1 MKKVNCLRNISHWV
15 ICDFLEIIKTCSIKK
30 AYRLFKGSIRAWW
43 YSYSNWSRRRKSIK
57 IKRAYLKVL
66 PNAIKYNHDAKINL
80 NAAQERLKSDFSLVG
95 KQLQEVG
102 INVNCASVWD
112 IQYEWADPII

>member
-1 MKKVNCLRNISHWV
+1 M
-15 ICDFLEIIKTCSIKK
+15 
-30 AYRLFKGSIRAWW
+30 
-43 YSYSNWSRRRKSIK
+43 
-57 IKRAYLKVL
+57 